1 MNACPK
7 RLSHRDISAMDTEPV
22 FCEGIY
28 NPKLTGWGLVN
39 TAEGK
44 IFDSRDEYWDLDDLN
59 VKFWAYT
66 GKPGPVEE
74 VLNVRH
80 TSDKIPS

>member
-1 MNACPK
+1 MNVCPK
-7 RLSHRDISAMDTEPV
+7 RLSYHDISTMDTEPV
-22 FCEGIY
+22 FCVGID

-39 TAEGK
+39 TTDGK
-44 IFDSRDEYWDLDDLN
+44 ICDSRDEYWDLEDLN

-66 GKPGPVEE
+66 GKPSPKEE

>member
-1 MNACPK
+1 MSETPK
-7 RLSHRDISAMDTEPV
+7 RLSHLTISAMDTEPA
-22 FCEGIY
+22 FCVGID

-39 TAEGK
+39 TTDGK
-44 IFDSRDEYWDLDDLN
+44 IYDSRDEYWDLDDLN

-66 GKPGPVEE
+66 GKPGQMEE